1 VEGIGN
7 GVGRSAS
14 QSGGR
19 WRGWSGQGGT
29 PWQCEARVGVEGV
42 RERSEVSNAGEVLTA
57 AADLAVSFG
66 SWCLLVEQAPHDV
79 AGSA

>member
-1 VEGIGN
+1 VAGISY

-19 WRGWSGQGGT
+19 WRGWSSQGGT
-29 PWQCEARVGVEGV
+29 PWRCEARVGVEGV
-42 RERSEVSNAGEVLTA
+42 RERSEESNAGEVLAA

-66 SWCLLVEQAPHDV
+66 SWCLLMEQAPHDV
-79 AGSA
+79 ASLA